1 MSAAPNNSVVSVSE
15 NIFISSD
22 YDADLFPHR
31 KKHFFFATH
40 QSYVVCGR
48 MISCGSRRYTV
59 GKDAVQYRSA

>member
-31 KKHFFFATH
+31 KKHFFLCNAPVICRVWANDKLWFPAV
-40 QSYVVCGR
+40 Y
-48 MISCGSRRYTV
+48 RR
-59 GKDAVQYRSA
+59 

>member
-31 KKHFFFATH
+31 KKTFFSLQRSSH
-40 QSYVVCGR
+40 
-48 MISCGSRRYTV
+48 MSCV
-59 GKDAVQYRSA
+59 GE